1 MSSKL
6 EYVHYVQMHRI
17 LHFRYNL
24 GGLRMLSPVSDDFF
38 LQQNLHR
45 KKAFRHSKIRT
56 WQQIGI

>member
-38 LQQNLHR
+38 SITKPQS
-45 KKAFRHSKIRT
+45 KK
-56 WQQIGI
+56 GIPSLKN